1 MADQKI
7 VILGLYST
15 REAVD
20 SAMNQFASAGFPSS
34 DISVLLADGREAQSV
49 KSLKASA
56 SARAPATSI
65 SEETK
70 ESTAGRVENLITK
83 DNELTPTTGTGAG
96 IGAVAGSA
104 ALGWVATLT
113 ALAIPGLGPFLVVGP
128 IIGAIAGGVAGG
140 VAGGAVGALSG
151 VGIPEKEAKLYEDRL
166 KKGGTLV
173 SVHTD
178 AVSEAERAK
187 AILIQTGATE
197 ITSTVQS

>member
-20 SAMNQFASAGFPSS
+20 SAMNRFASAGFPSS

-56 SARAPATSI
+56 SARAPGTAI

-70 ESTAGRVENLITK
+70 ESTAGRVESLITK
-83 DNELTPTTGTGAG
+83 DNELTPTTGIGAG

-128 IIGAIAGGVAGG
+128 IIGAIAGGA
-140 VAGGAVGALSG
+140 AGGAVGALSG

>member
-20 SAMNQFASAGFPSS
+20 SAMNRFASAGFPSS

-56 SARAPATSI
+56 SARAPATAI

-70 ESTAGRVENLITK
+70 ESTAGRVESLITK
-83 DNELTPTTGTGAG
+83 DNELTPTTGIGAG

-128 IIGAIAGGVAGG
+128 IIGAIAGGA
-140 VAGGAVGALSG
+140 AGGAVGALSG

-178 AVSEAERAK
+178 AVSQAERAK

>member
-128 IIGAIAGGVAGG
+128 IIGAIAGGA
-140 VAGGAVGALSG
+140 AGGAVGALSG

-178 AVSEAERAK
+178 AVSQAERAK

>member
-49 KSLKASA
+49 KSMKASV
-56 SARAPATSI
+56 SARAPAIAI

-70 ESTAGRVENLITK
+70 ESTAGRVENLLTK

-140 VAGGAVGALSG
+140 AVGALGG

-178 AVSEAERAK
+178 SVSQAERAK
-187 AILIQTGATE
+187 AILSQTGATE

>member
-20 SAMNQFASAGFPSS
+20 SAMNRFASAGFPSS

-128 IIGAIAGGVAGG
+128 IIGAIAGGA
-140 VAGGAVGALSG
+140 AGGAVGALSG

-178 AVSEAERAK
+178 AVSQAERAK